1 MAVDMHQEICYSA
14 KTSAR
19 RLSFNE
25 AFAEVLNQS
34 PEEIEKEEIDFFISE
49 AFETFMKM
57 DAVAR
62 NANHKAKGF
71 CNAGFFK
78 QR

>member
-1 MAVDMHQEICYSA
+1 MHQEICYSA
-14 KTSAR
+14 KTSAG

-25 AFAEVLNQS
+25 ALAEVLNQS
-34 PEEIEKEEIDFFISE
+34 PEEIEREEIDSFVSE

-62 NANHKAKGF
+62 NANHKAEGF

>member
-1 MAVDMHQEICYSA
+1 MHPEICYPA
-14 KTSAR
+14 KTSAG
-19 RLSFNE
+19 RLSFDE

-34 PEEIEKEEIDFFISE
+34 PEEIEREEIDSFISE
-49 AFETFMKM
+49 AFEMFMKM

-62 NANHKAKGF
+62 NANHKAKEF
-71 CNAGFFK
+71 CDAGFFK